1 MHSTKIKEGDERE
14 EMELNQ
20 IWRGCR
26 KLQGAIFRYNFDICA
41 DLKQHDPGCSG
52 FVSEPIFTAILGKY
66 RKVAGMSETELRDV
80 TDYFQIR
87 DGRVAY
93 RQFCKVV
100 CSETLHKTPKTD
112 LATGLE
118 WNDPWHI
125 NVIPHPEDRRKLCLI
140 LLKIAQE
147 IHIPLMPY
155 FQDYELIAQN
165 VGVVTVAHFSRVL
178 HFMKIPLSEADFLLL
193 LRRYMKDGYLV
204 NYVAFLK
211 HIENIIAY
219 LGHHH
224 LLDNSHEIIKNFPGR
239 LVDLELSQLP
249 AIDGCKMIHPIFPD
263 ACNHPKKNRS
273 QCDIIFCIQNYVYKN
288 QVRTSEFLESYDA
301 LRIGSITKNQF
312 ERGLSNM
319 GVGKYLTQRELGI
332 LLERYTD
339 PLDINRVRW
348 RSFVD
353 EIDTGERVARAWKI
367 FFKLFLLSFL
377 AVFTIKNLDKMPQC
391 AVESPLRHIQDLP
404 RPGAVDWQAA
414 PLTVRELCEEAM
426 VKIRIRIR
434 NRRLYLHPFFRSY
447 DKLNSGHVQ
456 CNIAKQIF
464 RTNGI
469 LLSDPEQDSV
479 LIRYGNELGFCYTK
493 FLDDVDPAE
502 YAMPSMVT
510 KQELVECPPFARD
523 NLEQEDASEEVIVR
537 ILTSAKRQAVVKGVA
552 VIEFMSDYDRH
563 REGEILESDFK
574 RALDNSS
581 VIVKEEEATILC
593 NIFRSPRRTSCVRY
607 RDFCKALDEIF
618 IQLDTN
624 MGDQVVTAVPLLH
637 LPNLDCVDCF
647 LSFEERT
654 ICSQALMKLARKPDE
669 ISNLSQVF
677 KDFDREQCG
686 SITQNQFL
694 RGITVRDMHVMLS
707 SREFQTICK
716 CFGVKKGM
724 CMEFNYRE
732 FLKILDVLFTTGQM
746 KRNY

>member
-1 MHSTKIKEGDERE
+1 MHTTKIEEGDDRE
-14 EMELNQ
+14 DMELNQ
-20 IWRGCR
+20 VWRACR
-26 KLQGAIFRYNFDICA
+26 KIQGAIFRYNFDICA
-41 DLKQHDPGCSG
+41 DLKQQDPGCSG
-52 FVSEPIFTAILGKY
+52 FVSEPIFTAVLGKY

-100 CSETLHKTPKTD
+100 CSETLHKSAKTD

-118 WNDPWHI
+118 WNDPWHV
-125 NVIPHPEDRRKLCLI
+125 NVIPQPEDRRRLCLI

-147 IHIPLMPY
+147 ANIPLMPY

-165 VGVVTVAHFSRVL
+165 VGVVTVSHFSRVL
-178 HFMKIPLSEADFLLL
+178 HFMKIPLSEPDFLLL

-211 HIENIIAY
+211 HIDNIIAY
-219 LGHHH
+219 LKDHR
-224 LLDNSHEIIKNFPGR
+224 LLDNSQDIIKDFPGR

-249 AIDGCKMIHPIFPD
+249 AINGCKLVHPIFPD

-288 QVRTSEFLESYDA
+288 QVRTSEFLESFDA
-301 LRIGSITKNQF
+301 LNIGSITKNQF
-312 ERGLSNM
+312 ERGLSTM
-319 GVGKYLTQRELGI
+319 GVGKYLSQREMAVLVD
-332 LLERYTD
+332 RYLD
-339 PLDINRVRW
+339 PMDINRVRW
-348 RSFVD
+348 RNFVD
-353 EIDTGERVARAWKI
+353 EIDT
-367 FFKLFLLSFL
+367 
-377 AVFTIKNLDKMPQC
+377 VFTIKNLDKMPQC
-391 AVESPLRHIQDLP
+391 VVESPLRHIQELP
-404 RPGAVDWQAA
+404 RPGAVDWQSA
-414 PLTVRELCEEAM
+414 PQSMREVCEEAM
-426 VKIRIRIR
+426 AKIRIRIR

-447 DKLNSGHVQ
+447 DKLNSGHVR
-456 CNIAKQIF
+456 CNQTNQIF

-469 LLSDPEQDSV
+469 LLSDQELDAV
-479 LIRYGNELGFCYTK
+479 LHRYGNELGFHYTK

-510 KQELVECPPFARD
+510 KQQLQDCPPFARD
-523 NLEQEDASEEVIVR
+523 NLEQEEASEETIIR
-537 ILTSAKRQAVVKGVA
+537 ILTSAKRQALTKGLA
-552 VIEFMSDYDRH
+552 VIDFMTDYDRH

-574 RALDNSS
+574 RSLDNSG
-581 VIVKEEEATILC
+581 VILTEEETTILC
-593 NIFRSPRRTSCVRY
+593 NIFRSPRRMACVRY

-618 IQLDTN
+618 IQLESSL
-624 MGDQVVTAVPLLH
+624 GDQVVTAVPLLH

-647 LSFEERT
+647 LSFDERT

-677 KDFDREQCG
+677 KDFDRENCG
-686 SITQNQFL
+686 SISQNQFL
-694 RGITVRDMHVMLS
+694 RGLTVREMHQMLS
-707 SREFQTICK
+707 SREFEAICK
-716 CFGVKKGM
+716 CFGMQRGL
-724 CMEFNYRE
+724 CLEFNYRE
-732 FLKILDVLFTTGQM
+732 FLKILDVLFTTGQV

>member
-1 MHSTKIKEGDERE
+1 MHSTKIKEGDDRE
-14 EMELNQ
+14 DMELNQ

-26 KLQGAIFRYNFDICA
+26 KIQGAIFRYNFDICA
-41 DLKQHDPGCSG
+41 ELKQHDPCCSG
-52 FVSEPIFTAILGKY
+52 FVSEPIFTAVLGKY
-66 RKVAGMSETELRDV
+66 RKVAGMSESELRDV

-100 CSETLHKTPKTD
+100 CSETLHKTAKTD

-118 WNDPWHI
+118 WNDPWHV
-125 NVIPHPEDRRKLCLI
+125 NVVPQPEDRRRLCLI
-140 LLKIAQE
+140 LVKIAQL
-147 IHIPLMPY
+147 INIPLMPY

-211 HIENIIAY
+211 HIDNIIAY
-219 LGHHH
+219 LGEHH
-224 LLDNSHEIIKNFPGR
+224 LLDNSHDIIKDFPGR

-249 AIDGCKMIHPIFPD
+249 AIDGCKAVHPIFPD
-263 ACNHPKKNRS
+263 ACHTPKKNRN
-273 QCDIIFCIQNYVYKN
+273 QCDILFCIQNYIYKN
-288 QVRTSEFLESYDA
+288 QVRTSEFLESYDS
-301 LRIGSITKNQF
+301 LNVGSITKNQF

-319 GVGKYLTQRELGI
+319 GVGKYLTQREMSI

-339 PLDINRVRW
+339 PVDTNRVRW
-348 RSFVD
+348 RNFAD
-353 EIDTGERVARAWKI
+353 EIDT
-367 FFKLFLLSFL
+367 
-377 AVFTIKNLDKMPQC
+377 VFTIKNLEKMPQC
-391 AVESPLRHIQDLP
+391 VVESPLRHIQELP
-404 RPGAVDWQAA
+404 RPGAVPWE
-414 PLTVRELCEEAM
+414 TVSSNIRDLCEDAM
-426 VKIRIRIR
+426 AKIRIRIR

-447 DKLNSGHVQ
+447 DKLNSGHVR

-479 LIRYGNELGFCYTK
+479 LSRYGNELGFCYTK

-523 NLEQEDASEEVIVR
+523 NLEPEDISEEVIVR
-537 ILTSAKRQAVVKGVA
+537 ILTNCKRQAVIKSVA
-552 VIEFMSDYDRH
+552 VLEFMKDYDRH

-581 VIVKEEEATILC
+581 VIIKEEEATILC
-593 NIFRSPRRTSCVRY
+593 NIFRSPQRVSCVRY

-647 LSFEERT
+647 LSFDERT

-707 SREFQTICK
+707 SREFQAICK

>member
-1 MHSTKIKEGDERE
+1 MHSTKIKEGDDRE

-26 KLQGAIFRYNFDICA
+26 KIQGAIFRYNFDICA
-41 DLKQHDPGCSG
+41 DLKQHDPSCSG
-52 FVSEPIFTAILGKY
+52 FVSEPIFTAVLGKY
-66 RKVAGMSETELRDV
+66 RKVAGMSESELRDV

-100 CSETLHKTPKTD
+100 CSETLHKTAKSD

-118 WNDPWHI
+118 WNDPWHV
-125 NVIPHPEDRRKLCLI
+125 NVIPQPEDRRRLCLI
-140 LLKIAQE
+140 LIKIAQLCN
-147 IHIPLMPY
+147 IPLMPY

-211 HIENIIAY
+211 HIDSIIAY
-219 LGHHH
+219 LGEHN
-224 LLDNSHEIIKNFPGR
+224 LLDNSHDIIKNFPGR

-249 AIDGCKMIHPIFPD
+249 SIDGCKAVHPIFPD
-263 ACNHPKKNRS
+263 ACNMPKKNRD
-273 QCDIIFCIQNYVYKN
+273 QCDILFCIQNYIYKN
-288 QVRTSEFLESYDA
+288 QVRTSEFLESFDA
-301 LRIGSITKNQF
+301 LNVGSITKNQF
-312 ERGLSNM
+312 ERALSNM
-319 GVGKYLTQRELGI
+319 GVGKYLSQREMSI
-332 LLERYTD
+332 LLQRYID
-339 PLDINRVRW
+339 PVDTNKVRW
-348 RSFVD
+348 RNFAD
-353 EIDTGERVARAWKI
+353 EIDT
-367 FFKLFLLSFL
+367 
-377 AVFTIKNLDKMPQC
+377 VFTIKNLEKMPQC
-391 AVESPLRHIQDLP
+391 VVESPLRHIQDLP
-404 RPGAVDWQAA
+404 RPGAVPWE
-414 PLTVRELCEEAM
+414 TVPANIRDQCEDAM
-426 VKIRIRIR
+426 TKIRIRIR

-447 DKLNSGHVQ
+447 DKLNSGHVL
-456 CNIAKQIF
+456 CNITKQIF

-469 LLSDPEQDSV
+469 LLSDPEQDAV
-479 LIRYGNELGFCYTK
+479 LRRYGNELGFCYKK

-523 NLEQEDASEEVIVR
+523 NLEPEDISEEVIVR
-537 ILTSAKRQAVVKGVA
+537 ILTNAKRQAAVKSVA
-552 VIEFMSDYDRH
+552 VIEFMKDYDRH

-581 VIVKEEEATILC
+581 VIVTEEEANILC
-593 NIFRSPRRTSCVRY
+593 NIFRSPQRVCCVRY

-624 MGDQVVTAVPLLH
+624 LGDQVVTAVPLLQ

-647 LSFEERT
+647 LSFDERT
-654 ICSQALMKLARKPDE
+654 ICSQALMKLARRPDE

-707 SREFQTICK
+707 SREFQAICK

-732 FLKILDVLFTTGQM
+732 FLKILDVLYSTGQM

>member
-1 MHSTKIKEGDERE
+1 MHSTKIKEGDDRE

-26 KLQGAIFRYNFDICA
+26 KIQGAIFRYNLDICA
-41 DLKQHDPGCSG
+41 DIKQHDPCCTG
-52 FVSEPIFTAILGKY
+52 FVSEPIFTAVLGKY

-100 CSETLHKTPKTD
+100 CSETLHKPAKTD

-118 WNDPWHI
+118 WNDPWHV
-125 NVIPHPEDRRKLCLI
+125 NVIPHPEDRRRLCLI
-140 LLKIAQE
+140 LMKIAQAT
-147 IHIPLMPY
+147 HIPLMPY

-178 HFMKIPLSEADFLLL
+178 HFMKIPLSEQDFLLL

-211 HIENIIAY
+211 HIDNIMAY
-219 LGHHH
+219 LGDNH
-224 LLDNSHEIIKNFPGR
+224 LLDNSHDIIKDFPGR

-249 AIDGCKMIHPIFPD
+249 PINGCQLVQPIFPD
-263 ACNHPKKNRS
+263 ACNHPKKNRN
-273 QCDIIFCIQNYVYKN
+273 QCDIVFCIQNYVYKN
-288 QVRTSEFLESYDA
+288 QVRTCEFLASFDT
-301 LRIGSITKNQF
+301 LNLGSITKNQF

-319 GVGKYLTQRELGI
+319 GVGKYLSQRELGI
-332 LLERYTD
+332 LLDRYID
-339 PLDINRVRW
+339 PVDINRVRW
-348 RSFVD
+348 RNFVD
-353 EIDTGERVARAWKI
+353 EIDT
-367 FFKLFLLSFL
+367 
-377 AVFTIKNLDKMPQC
+377 VFTIKNLDKMPQC
-391 AVESPLRHIQDLP
+391 VVESPLRHIQELP
-404 RPGAVDWQAA
+404 RPGAVDWQ
-414 PLTVRELCEEAM
+414 TVPTNIRDLCEDAM
-426 VKIRIRIR
+426 AKIRIRIR

-447 DKLNSGHVQ
+447 DKLNSGHVR
-456 CNIAKQIF
+456 CNIANQIF

-469 LLSDPEQDSV
+469 LLTDPELNAV
-479 LIRYGNELGFCYTK
+479 LSRYGNELGFCYTK

-502 YAMPSMVT
+502 YAMPAMVT

-523 NLEQEDASEEVIVR
+523 NVDPEDPSEEVIVR
-537 ILTSAKRQAVVKGVA
+537 ILTSCKRQALVKGVA
-552 VIEFMSDYDRH
+552 VIEFMTDYDRH
-563 REGEILESDFK
+563 REGEIIESDFK

-581 VIVKEEEATILC
+581 VIITEEEANIIC
-593 NIFRSPRRTSCVRY
+593 NIFRSPRRSACIRY
-607 RDFCKALDEIF
+607 RDFCKALDEVF
-618 IQLDTN
+618 IQLDTS
-624 MGDQVVTAVPLLH
+624 MGDAVLTAVPLLH

-647 LSFEERT
+647 LSFDERT

-694 RGITVRDMHVMLS
+694 RGITVRNMHEMLS
-707 SREFQTICK
+707 SREFDAICK
-716 CFGVKKGM
+716 CFGVKKGL

-732 FLKILDVLFTTGQM
+732 FLKILDVLFATGQM

>member
-1 MHSTKIKEGDERE
+1 MHSTKIKEGDDRE

-26 KLQGAIFRYNFDICA
+26 KIQGAIFRYNLDICA
-41 DLKQHDPGCSG
+41 DIKQHDPCCTG
-52 FVSEPIFTAILGKY
+52 FVSEPIFTAVLGKY
-66 RKVAGMSETELRDV
+66 RKVAGMSESELRDV

-100 CSETLHKTPKTD
+100 CSETLHKPGKTD
-112 LATGLE
+112 LASGLE
-118 WNDPWHI
+118 WNDPWHV
-125 NVIPHPEDRRKLCLI
+125 NVIPHPEDRRRLCLI
-140 LLKIAQE
+140 LMKIAQAT
-147 IHIPLMPY
+147 HIPLMPY

-178 HFMKIPLSEADFLLL
+178 HFMKIPLSEQDFLLL

-211 HIENIIAY
+211 HIDNIMAY
-219 LGHHH
+219 LGDNH
-224 LLDNSHEIIKNFPGR
+224 LLDNSHDIIKNFPGR

-249 AIDGCKMIHPIFPD
+249 PINGCQLVQPIFPD
-263 ACNHPKKNRS
+263 ACNAPKKNRN
-273 QCDIIFCIQNYVYKN
+273 QCDIVFCIQNYVYKS
-288 QVRTSEFLESYDA
+288 QVRTSEFLASFDT
-301 LRIGSITKNQF
+301 LNLGSITRNQF

-319 GVGKYLTQRELGI
+319 GVGKYLSQRELGI
-332 LLERYTD
+332 LLDRYID
-339 PLDINRVRW
+339 PVDTNRVRW
-348 RSFVD
+348 RNFVD
-353 EIDTGERVARAWKI
+353 EID
-367 FFKLFLLSFL
+367 S
-377 AVFTIKNLDKMPQC
+377 VFTIKNLDKMPQC
-391 AVESPLRHIQDLP
+391 VVESPPRHIQELP
-404 RPGAVDWQAA
+404 RPGAVDWQ
-414 PLTVRELCEEAM
+414 TVPANIRDACEDAM
-426 VKIRIRIR
+426 AKIRIRIR

-447 DKLNSGHVQ
+447 DKLNSGHVR

-469 LLSDPEQDSV
+469 LLTDQEQDAV
-479 LIRYGNELGFCYTK
+479 LSRYGNELGFCYTK

-502 YAMPSMVT
+502 YAMPAMVT

-523 NLEQEDASEEVIVR
+523 NVDPEDPSEEVIVR
-537 ILTSAKRQAVVKGVA
+537 ILTSCKRQALVKSVA

-581 VIVKEEEATILC
+581 VIIPEEEATILC
-593 NIFRSPRRTSCVRY
+593 NIFRSPRRSACIRY

-618 IQLDTN
+618 IQLDTS
-624 MGDQVVTAVPLLH
+624 MGDAVMTAVPLLH

-647 LSFEERT
+647 LSFDERT

-694 RGITVRDMHVMLS
+694 RGLTVREMHEMLS
-707 SREFQTICK
+707 SREFDAICK
-716 CFGVKKGM
+716 CFGVKKGL